1 MDLRRGLVASEAQ
14 AARGEA
20 TVADRRE
27 CVEERE
33 GQSGSGSSG
42 GSRALS
48 RARMAWMR
56 RPARGHFRYELK
68 QNNSALHAPPWP
80 NARRKRHFFSS
91 CGKKCFPDRRPD
103 VKKNF
108 FLQRPPFWGVF
119 CQKKCIQP
127 AKPYSEED
135 AYSYRLVKKSGQT
148 MVKLR

>member
-1 MDLRRGLVASEAQ
+1 MDLRRGLVATEAQ

-48 RARMAWMR
+48 RTRMAWIR

-80 NARRKRHFFSS
+80 NARRKQHFFSS

-103 VKKNF
+103 VKKKF
-108 FLQRPPFWGVF
+108 FFTAAPLLGSFLS
-119 CQKKCIQP
+119 KKM
-127 AKPYSEED
+127 YST
-135 AYSYRLVKKSGQT
+135 RKTLF
-148 MVKLR
+148 